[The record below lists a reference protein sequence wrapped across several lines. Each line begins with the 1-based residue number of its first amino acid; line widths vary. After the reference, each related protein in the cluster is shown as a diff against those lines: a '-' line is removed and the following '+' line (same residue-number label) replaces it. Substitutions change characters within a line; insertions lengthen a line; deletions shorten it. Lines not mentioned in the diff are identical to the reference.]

1 MDEIVEAT
9 SRSGRRAPGA
19 HVPGL
24 PRRSAPP
31 VGRLTATGTPAE
43 QVSGIVDCALYE
55 TGVRRGGRVPID
67 VALKNAR
74 EVGDGFV
81 WIGLHEPTAEEFDD
95 VARHFGLHPLAVEDA
110 VHAHQRPKLEVYGDI
125 VFVVLKTVRYVDSIE
140 VVDIGELM
148 LFLGAKFVVA
158 VRHGSA
164 SPLTEVRRSLEAN
177 PELLRTGPSAV
188 LYAVADHVVD
198 QYTAVV
204 NQISE
209 DIDEIGLEVFTSRAN
224 VTERLYKLKREVME
238 FRRAVRPLAGPM
250 ERITRG
256 EITLLDPR
264 TIDYFRD
271 VNDHLLKAAEQVESF
286 DELLSG
292 ALSAHLAQ
300 LQMDDNQDMRK
311 ITAWVAI
318 LAANTLV
325 AGVYG
330 MNFERMPELTWTY
343 GYPMVL
349 VLMVVISVVLYRGF
363 RRNHWL

>member
-1 MDEIVEAT
+1 MDESVGNVARPT
-9 SRSGRRAPGA
+9 TTRGGA
-19 HVPGL
+19 
-24 PRRSAPP
+24 A
-31 VGRLTATGTPAE
+31 A
-43 QVSGIVDCALYE
+43 SGIVDCALYE
-55 TGVRRGGRVPID
+55 TGVRKGGRVPME
-67 VALKNAR
+67 VALDAAR

-81 WIGLHEPTAEEFDD
+81 WIGLHEPTAAEFAE
-95 VARHFGLHPLAVEDA
+95 VARRFGLHPLAVEDA

-125 VFVVLKTVRYVDSIE
+125 VFVVLKTVRYVDSTE

-177 PELLRTGPSAV
+177 PELLRAGPSAV

-198 QYTAVV
+198 DYSLVV
-204 NQISE
+204 EQIAE
-209 DIDEIGLEVFTSRAN
+209 DIDEIESAVFSSPEN
-224 VTERLYKLKREVME
+224 VTERLYKLKREVLE
-238 FRRAVRPLAGPM
+238 FRRAVRPLTRPL
-250 ERITRG
+250 ERITHG
-256 EITLLDPR
+256 EIRLLDPR

-271 VNDHLLKAAEQVESF
+271 VHDHLLKAAEQVDSF

-292 ALSAHLAQ
+292 ALSANLAQ
-300 LQMDDNQDMRK
+300 IQMRDNEDMRK

-330 MNFERMPELTWTY
+330 MNFEVMPELTWSL
-343 GYPMVL
+343 GYPMAL
-349 VLMVVISVVLYRGF
+349 ALMLVISVVLYRGF
-363 RRNHWL
+363 KRNHWL